1 MLIAYMSFSR
11 ILGDAYARR
20 NSVILC
26 SMIRT
31 CQVHL
36 LGIVPYKEAWELQNR
51 LAGEISAGIQQPT
64 LLLLEH
70 PHTYTFGRSGNADN
84 MLWDE
89 ATLARKNISVHW
101 VDRGGDVTYH
111 GPGQLVGYPLIP
123 LGTPNLLVEQRR
135 DSAHLPKA
143 DYIEYLRKL
152 EVTLVTALA
161 KLGVTAE
168 QYPGLTGVWIQ
179 LPPLTQ
185 NGDESLMASQLPSK
199 IASIGV
205 KVDARGVSRHGF
217 ALNVNPD
224 MSYWEGI
231 IGCGLDDYQETS
243 LAELLSPPPTVESVM
258 QGVIAAFGEEF
269 DYTMQIKSL

>member
-231 IGCGLDDYQETS
+231 IGCGLNDYQETS